1 MANVFRKKKNVISLE
16 ILNTLLFSRCQYLL
30 VSCSPYFVFFPPFL
44 SFLFYLVLN
53 TLLFS
58 RCQYLLVSCSPYFIY
73 FIYNIFFLTSLSIH
87 TIVYFNISSI
97 FCHKYICSPIVI
109 GHNEELDRKSVV

>member
-1 MANVFRKKKNVISLE
+1 MRFKKKENVISLE

-44 SFLFYLVLN
+44 SFFLFYLVLN

-58 RCQYLLVSCSPYFIY
+58 RCLYLLVSCSPYFIY
-73 FIYNIFFLTSLSIH
+73 FIYNIVFLTSWSIH

-97 FCHKYICSPIVI
+97 FCHKYISSPKVI
-109 GHNEELDRKSVV
+109 GHNEELKLFFLE